1 MNAALIEDRQGRERG
16 SKAVARYVAQFGDEA
31 EAQYAKLHGIEVD
44 DGGPEFNAP
53 VDCPRCTRETPAD
66 EDKCVWCG
74 QVLNYDAIED
84 LRADQRDLR
93 NAILRL
99 AREDPEILDDFER
112 ARDMMTVFEN
122 DPELY
127 AEAREFV
134 DALSEG

>member
-1 MNAALIEDRQGRERG
+1 
-16 SKAVARYVAQFGDEA
+16 
-31 EAQYAKLHGIEVD
+31 
-44 DGGPEFNAP
+44 
-53 VDCPRCTRETPAD
+53 
-66 EDKCVWCG
+66 
-74 QVLNYDAIED
+74 VLNYDAIED

-122 DPELY
+122 DPDLY